1 MTHRGVDC
9 ELVRLRDLVVQLPGH
24 GDDASGAVDGKELRW
39 GLEGVE
45 DAAAGTQVRIGGVDD
60 EDGRPHW
67 CVLGES
73 KVNKRLSLTSP
84 EAAAPISR
92 HSFGPAK
99 AINRAPAA
107 NRTQPVISILSGFG
121 GM

>member
-9 ELVRLRDLVVQLPGH
+9 ELVRLRDLIVQLPGH
-24 GDDASGAVDGKELRW
+24 GDDASGAVDGKELRR

-67 CVLGES
+67 CVLSES